1 MLNEAVS
8 SEDVENDPRF
18 ERFIDNNLPASKS
31 IIFAELVGWFR
42 VLVNAKAE
50 VKSYEFTD
58 EFADEFTQDM
68 DEIIASLQKFKAA
81 VIADPTLITKDAPTD
96 DA

>member
-8 SEDVENDPRF
+8 SEAIENDQRF

-31 IIFAELVGWFR
+31 LIFAELVGWFR
-42 VLVNAKAE
+42 VLVNANAE
-50 VKSYEFTD
+50 VRSYEFTE

-81 VIADPTLITKDAPTD
+81 VLKDPTLITEDAPEAD
-96 DA
+96 D